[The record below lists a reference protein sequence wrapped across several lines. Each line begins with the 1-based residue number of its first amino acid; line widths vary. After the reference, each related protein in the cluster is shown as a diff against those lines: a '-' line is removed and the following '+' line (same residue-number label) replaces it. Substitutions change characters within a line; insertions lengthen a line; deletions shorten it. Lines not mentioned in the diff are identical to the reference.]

1 MCKPTLSHLFIMFP
15 GLTSAHIFFR
25 LWTCWA
31 LAFGMYGILPGKR
44 EYSCID
50 GCIFFNILIFLGRVE
65 LYAFFHG
72 IGFGDKFC
80 EVVFMFTMKHVM
92 LNLAC
97 IVLSNLSIPYAF
109 FLPKKWRNNREFL
122 LLPGWILFHARHI
135 CFLCSTCWFVC
146 HSFLMQDVLRN
157 GSLYCS
163 RVSVNFREDA
173 L

>member
-1 MCKPTLSHLFIMFP
+1 MMFKPTFSHLFIMFP

-31 LAFGMYGILPGKR
+31 LAFGMYGILLGKR

-50 GCIFFNILIFLGRVE
+50 VCIFLIILIFLGRVE

-80 EVVFMFTMKHVM
+80 EVVFMFTIKHVM

-97 IVLSNLSIPYAF
+97 IVLSDLSIPYTF
-109 FLPKKWRNNREFL
+109 FLPK
-122 LLPGWILFHARHI
+122 
-135 CFLCSTCWFVC
+135 
-146 HSFLMQDVLRN
+146 N
-157 GSLYCS
+157 GGGIGNFFYCQAG
-163 RVSVNFREDA
+163 FFFT
-173 L
+173 